1 MNTILGLR
9 VPAPKAGEASAAL
22 ADARKFRRVKIILKI
37 APANQSVLT
46 RSGDVIRRGRYRN
59 CRLACGSFTSTDR

>member
-37 APANQSVLT
+37 ARQTNP
-46 RSGDVIRRGRYRN
+46 
-59 CRLACGSFTSTDR
+59 F